1 MDRFES
7 MRIFAKVVELNSF
20 TRAADSL
27 GLQRSTVSVMIQKLE
42 AHLQIRLLQRTT
54 RRLNITPEGRDYHQH
69 CLRILGQLDETQDM
83 LTSTGN
89 GLRGRLRVQMP
100 TALGRLV
107 VLPHIDRFR
116 ERYPDVNI
124 AIALDDRPDH
134 WLDDDL
140 DCSIQTGVPEN
151 VDAVQRKVGEVFAM
165 TAASPA
171 YLQRYGTPLRIDDLS
186 RHVAVQ
192 CLLPSTDSGPAFQF
206 EIDGAPGQV
215 SMKLALATSDMEAC
229 ALCSANGAGL
239 IQAPRFVLA
248 PYLESG
254 VLEEVLA
261 QWRPR
266 AQPLVA
272 VYPQRRHVTL
282 KARMFVDWI
291 AELLEADPSMS
302 GPLPDRTRATDVTA
316 RSTTYAPG
324 EVSTQTV
331 QRP

>member
-27 GLQRSTVSVMIQKLE
+27 GLQRSTVSVMVQKLE

-69 CLRILGQLDETQDM
+69 CLRILMQLDETQDM

-100 TALGRLV
+100 TAIGRLV
-107 VLPHIDRFR
+107 VLPHIGRFR
-116 ERYPDVNI
+116 ERYPDVNLVI
-124 AIALDDRPDH
+124 GLNDRLDH
-134 WLDDDL
+134 WMDDDL
-140 DCSIQTGVPEN
+140 DCSIQTGVPESM
-151 VDAVQRKVGEVFAM
+151 DAVQRKVGESSTM

-171 YLQRYGTPLRIDDLS
+171 YLQRYGTPLCIDDLG
-186 RHVAVQ
+186 RHVAVH
-192 CLLPSTDSGPAFQF
+192 CLPASTGNGLGFRF
-206 EIDGAPGQV
+206 EIDGAPV
-215 SMKLALATSDMEAC
+215 EVDVKVALATSDMEAC

-239 IQAPRFVLA
+239 IQAPRLVLA

-261 QWRPR
+261 PWRPR
-266 AQPLVA
+266 SQPVVA
-272 VYPQRRHVTL
+272 VFPGSRQVTL
-282 KARMFVDWI
+282 KSRMFVDWI
-291 AELLEADPSMS
+291 AELFEGCPSMRK
-302 GPLPDRTRATDVTA
+302 PLPDRTRANTVTA
-316 RSTTYAPG
+316 RSTTCAPG
-324 EVSTQTV
+324 EVSTQTD
-331 QRP
+331 RGR